1 MTEMLSRLSPLYHK
15 LRSKFAER
23 FGLNDPDAPAP
34 IVPEGNLAGSAL
46 MFVIAIMTFLASL
59 TIGAVSIVRDTA
71 STWQSQISREATIQ
85 IRPVPDLDMDAAL
98 ETARGIA
105 AGFDGVGDAR
115 IVSPDDTKRLL
126 EPWLGTDFD
135 MDSLPVPR
143 LVIVTIDPSSPPDF
157 AKLRA
162 DVAAQ
167 IPGAAVDDHRNWVD
181 RLVKMAR
188 TMVFLGIGVLGL
200 VLAATSLAVV
210 FATRGAMSGN
220 GHIIEVLH
228 FVGAEAKFIA
238 RQFRNRF
245 LVNGMKGA
253 LAGGLAAIARVL
265 SGFGL
270 VILQSGDARRQ
281 SGERPVWHFL
291 HRQRWLSRRYRHHCA
306 GRNYHSRD
314 HTPDRHR
321 LSAPHGSEL
330 GHARL
335 SKRSVW
341 RQASDSFGWHSAA
354 GISQV

>member
-1 MTEMLSRLSPLYHK
+1 MTELTARLSPLYHK
-15 LRSKFAER
+15 LRSRFAER

-85 IRPVPDLDMDAAL
+85 IRPAPDLDMDAAL

-105 AGFDGVGDAR
+105 SAFPGVNDSR

-135 MDSLPVPR
+135 MESLPVPR
-143 LVIVTIDPSSPPDF
+143 LVIVTINPSAPPDF

-162 DVAAQ
+162 DVTAQ

-188 TMVFLGIGVLGL
+188 TMVFLGVGVLGL

-253 LAGGLAAIARVL
+253 LAGGLAAILVFFLVSVWSSFNLATPEGNQANAL
-265 SGFGL
+265 FGTFSIGKDGYLGVIAIIAL
-270 VILQSGDARRQ
+270 VALITAETTRLTVIGY
-281 SGERPVWHFL
+281 L
-291 HRQRWLSRRYRHHCA
+291 HRMDPSS
-306 GRNYHSRD
+306 GM
-314 HTPDRHR
+314 
-321 LSAPHGSEL
+321 
-330 GHARL
+330 HA
-335 SKRSVW
+335 
-341 RQASDSFGWHSAA
+341 
-354 GISQV
+354 

>member
-1 MTEMLSRLSPLYHK
+1 MTELLSRLSPFYHK
-15 LRSKFAER
+15 LRSRFAER

-85 IRPVPDLDMDAAL
+85 IRPAPDLNMDAAL

-105 AGFDGVGDAR
+105 AGFAGVGDAR
-115 IVSPDDTKRLL
+115 IVSAEDTKRLL

-135 MDSLPVPR
+135 MASLPVPR
-143 LVIVTIDPSSPPDF
+143 LVIVTINPSAPPDF
-157 AKLRA
+157 AKLRTEIT
-162 DVAAQ
+162 AQ
-167 IPGAAVDDHRNWVD
+167 IPAAAVDDHRNWVD

-188 TMVFLGIGVLGL
+188 TMVFLGVGVLGL

-253 LAGGLAAIARVL
+253 LAGGLAAILVFFLVSVWSSFNLATPEGNQANALFGTFSIGKDGYLGVIAIIVL
-265 SGFGL
+265 VA
-270 VILQSGDARRQ
+270 VITAETTRLTVIGY
-281 SGERPVWHFL
+281 L
-291 HRQRWLSRRYRHHCA
+291 HRMDPST
-306 GRNYHSRD
+306 GM
-314 HTPDRHR
+314 
-321 LSAPHGSEL
+321 
-330 GHARL
+330 HA
-335 SKRSVW
+335 
-341 RQASDSFGWHSAA
+341 
-354 GISQV
+354 

>member
-85 IRPVPDLDMDAAL
+85 IRPVPDLDMQAAL

-143 LVIVTIDPSSPPDF
+143 LVISPSTRLPRRISPSC
-157 AKLRA
+157 AL
-162 DVAAQ
+162 
-167 IPGAAVDDHRNWVD
+167 
-181 RLVKMAR
+181 
-188 TMVFLGIGVLGL
+188 
-200 VLAATSLAVV
+200 TS
-210 FATRGAMSGN
+210 RP
-220 GHIIEVLH
+220 
-228 FVGAEAKFIA
+228 
-238 RQFRNRF
+238 RF
-245 LVNGMKGA
+245 P
-253 LAGGLAAIARVL
+253 
-265 SGFGL
+265 
-270 VILQSGDARRQ
+270 ARR
-281 SGERPVWHFL
+281 WTTT
-291 HRQRWLSRRYRHHCA
+291 A
-306 GRNYHSRD
+306 
-314 HTPDRHR
+314 T
-321 LSAPHGSEL
+321 
-330 GHARL
+330 
-335 SKRSVW
+335 
-341 RQASDSFGWHSAA
+341 GWT
-354 GISQV
+354 GW

>member
-1 MTEMLSRLSPLYHK
+1 MTEVLARLSPLYQK

-46 MFVIAIMTFLASL
+46 MFVVAIMTFLASL

-85 IRPVPDLDMDAAL
+85 IRPAPDLDMDGAL

-105 AGFDGVGDAR
+105 AGFDGVRDAR
-115 IVSPDDTKRLL
+115 IVGPEDTKRLL
-126 EPWLGTDFD
+126 EPWLGADFD

-143 LVIVTIDPSSPPDF
+143 LVIVTINPSSPPDF

-162 DVAAQ
+162 GVTAQ

-188 TMVFLGIGVLGL
+188 TMVFLGVGVLGL

-253 LAGGLAAIARVL
+253 LAGGLAAIAVFFLISLWSSFNLATPEGNQANALFGTFSIGKDGYLGVIAIIVL
-265 SGFGL
+265 VA
-270 VILQSGDARRQ
+270 VITAETTRLTVIGY
-281 SGERPVWHFL
+281 L
-291 HRQRWLSRRYRHHCA
+291 HRMDPSS
-306 GRNYHSRD
+306 GM
-314 HTPDRHR
+314 
-321 LSAPHGSEL
+321 
-330 GHARL
+330 HA
-335 SKRSVW
+335 
-341 RQASDSFGWHSAA
+341 
-354 GISQV
+354 

>member
-1 MTEMLSRLSPLYHK
+1 MTDFLARLSPFYHK

-59 TIGAVSIVRDTA
+59 TVGAVSIVRDTA

-85 IRPVPDLDMDAAL
+85 IRPAPDLDMDAAL
-98 ETARGIA
+98 ESARGIA
-105 AGFDGVGDAR
+105 SAFPGVNDSR

-135 MDSLPVPR
+135 MASLPVPR
-143 LVIVTIDPSSPPDF
+143 LVIVTINPSAPPDF

-162 DVAAQ
+162 DITAQ
-167 IPGAAVDDHRNWVD
+167 VPGATVDDHRNWVD

-253 LAGGLAAIARVL
+253 LAGGLAAILVFFLVSVWSSFNLATPEGNQANAL
-265 SGFGL
+265 FGTFSIGRDGYLGVIGIIAL
-270 VILQSGDARRQ
+270 VAIITAETTRLTVIGY
-281 SGERPVWHFL
+281 L
-291 HRQRWLSRRYRHHCA
+291 HRMDPSS
-306 GRNYHSRD
+306 GM
-314 HTPDRHR
+314 
-321 LSAPHGSEL
+321 
-330 GHARL
+330 HA
-335 SKRSVW
+335 
-341 RQASDSFGWHSAA
+341 
-354 GISQV
+354 

>member
-1 MTEMLSRLSPLYHK
+1 MTEILARLSPLYHK
-15 LRSKFAER
+15 LRSKLAER

-71 STWQSQISREATIQ
+71 FTWQSQISREATIQ
-85 IRPVPDLDMDAAL
+85 IRPAPDLDMEAAL

-135 MDSLPVPR
+135 MESLPVPR
-143 LVIVTIDPSSPPDF
+143 LVIVTIDPASPPDF
-157 AKLRA
+157 TKLRA
-162 DVAAQ
+162 EVTAQ
-167 IPGAAVDDHRNWVD
+167 LPGAAVDDHRNWVD

-188 TMVFLGIGVLGL
+188 TMVFLGVGVLGL

-253 LAGGLAAIARVL
+253 LAGGFAAIAVFFL
-265 SGFGL
+265 VSLWSSFNLATPEGNQATALFGTFSIGRDGYLGVIAIIIL
-270 VILQSGDARRQ
+270 VAIITAETTRLTVIGY
-281 SGERPVWHFL
+281 L
-291 HRQRWLSRRYRHHCA
+291 HRM
-306 GRNYHSRD
+306 D
-314 HTPDRHR
+314 P
-321 LSAPHGSEL
+321 GSSM
-330 GHARL
+330 HA
-335 SKRSVW
+335 
-341 RQASDSFGWHSAA
+341 
-354 GISQV
+354 

>member
-1 MTEMLSRLSPLYHK
+1 MTEFLARLSSLYHK

-71 STWQSQISREATIQ
+71 STWESQISREATIQ
-85 IRPVPDLDMDAAL
+85 IRPAQDLDMDAAL

-105 AGFDGVGDAR
+105 SAFPGVNDSR
-115 IVSPDDTKRLL
+115 IVSPEDTKRLL

-135 MDSLPVPR
+135 MTSLPVPR
-143 LVIVTIDPSSPPDF
+143 LVIITINPSAPPDF

-162 DVAAQ
+162 DITAQ
-167 IPGAAVDDHRNWVD
+167 VPGAAVDDHRNWVD

-188 TMVFLGIGVLGL
+188 TMVFLGVGVLGL

-253 LAGGLAAIARVL
+253 LAGGLAAILVFFLVSVWSSFNLATPEGNQANAL
-265 SGFGL
+265 FGTFSIGKDGYLGVIAIIAL
-270 VILQSGDARRQ
+270 VAIITAETTRLTVIGY
-281 SGERPVWHFL
+281 L
-291 HRQRWLSRRYRHHCA
+291 HRMDPST
-306 GRNYHSRD
+306 GM
-314 HTPDRHR
+314 
-321 LSAPHGSEL
+321 
-330 GHARL
+330 HA
-335 SKRSVW
+335 
-341 RQASDSFGWHSAA
+341 
-354 GISQV
+354 

>member
-1 MTEMLSRLSPLYHK
+1 MTEILARFSPLYHK
-15 LRSKFAER
+15 LRSRFAER

-71 STWQSQISREATIQ
+71 TTWQSQISREATIQ
-85 IRPVPDLDMDAAL
+85 IRPAQDLDMDAAL

-105 AGFDGVGDAR
+105 AEFAGVGDAR

-135 MDSLPVPR
+135 MASLPVPR
-143 LVIVTIDPSSPPDF
+143 LVIVTIDPSAPPDF
-157 AKLRA
+157 SKLRA
-162 DVAAQ
+162 EVTAQ
-167 IPGAAVDDHRNWVD
+167 VPSAAVDDHRNWVD

-188 TMVFLGIGVLGL
+188 TMVFLGVGVLGL

-253 LAGGLAAIARVL
+253 LAGGLAAILVFFLVSVWSSFNLATPEGNQANAL
-265 SGFGL
+265 FGTFSIGKDGYLGVIAIIAL
-270 VILQSGDARRQ
+270 VAIITAETTRLTVIGY
-281 SGERPVWHFL
+281 L
-291 HRQRWLSRRYRHHCA
+291 HRMDPSS
-306 GRNYHSRD
+306 GM
-314 HTPDRHR
+314 
-321 LSAPHGSEL
+321 HG
-330 GHARL
+330 
-335 SKRSVW
+335 
-341 RQASDSFGWHSAA
+341 
-354 GISQV
+354 

>member
-1 MTEMLSRLSPLYHK
+1 MTEFMSRFSPLYHK

-85 IRPVPDLDMDAAL
+85 IRPAPDLDMDAAL

-105 AGFDGVGDAR
+105 SAFPGVNDSR

-135 MDSLPVPR
+135 MESLPVPR
-143 LVIVTIDPSSPPDF
+143 LVIVTINPSAPPDF

-162 DVAAQ
+162 DITAQ
-167 IPGAAVDDHRNWVD
+167 VPGAAVDDHRNWVD

-188 TMVFLGIGVLGL
+188 TMVFLGVGVLGL

-245 LVNGMKGA
+245 LVNGMRGA
-253 LAGGLAAIARVL
+253 LAGGLAAILVFFLVSVWSSFNLATPEGNQANAL
-265 SGFGL
+265 FGTFSIGKDGYLGVIAIIAL
-270 VILQSGDARRQ
+270 VALITAETTRLTVIGY
-281 SGERPVWHFL
+281 L
-291 HRQRWLSRRYRHHCA
+291 HRM
-306 GRNYHSRD
+306 D
-314 HTPDRHR
+314 P
-321 LSAPHGSEL
+321 GSTM
-330 GHARL
+330 HA
-335 SKRSVW
+335 
-341 RQASDSFGWHSAA
+341 
-354 GISQV
+354 

>member
-1 MTEMLSRLSPLYHK
+1 MTEVLSRLSPFYHK

-34 IVPEGNLAGSAL
+34 IVPDGNLAGSAL

-85 IRPVPDLDMDAAL
+85 IRPAADLDMDAAL

-105 AGFDGVGDAR
+105 SAFPGVNDSR

-135 MDSLPVPR
+135 MESLPVPR
-143 LVIVTIDPSSPPDF
+143 LVIVTINPSAPPDF

-162 DVAAQ
+162 DVTAQ

-188 TMVFLGIGVLGL
+188 TMVFLGVGVLGL

-253 LAGGLAAIARVL
+253 LAGGFAAIAVFFL
-265 SGFGL
+265 VSLWSSFNLATPEGNQANALFGTFSIGKDGYLGVIAIIAL
-270 VILQSGDARRQ
+270 VAIITAETTRLTVIGY
-281 SGERPVWHFL
+281 L
-291 HRQRWLSRRYRHHCA
+291 HRM
-306 GRNYHSRD
+306 D
-314 HTPDRHR
+314 P
-321 LSAPHGSEL
+321 GSSM
-330 GHARL
+330 HA
-335 SKRSVW
+335 
-341 RQASDSFGWHSAA
+341 
-354 GISQV
+354 

>member
-15 LRSKFAER
+15 LRSKIAER
-23 FGLNDPDAPAP
+23 FGLSDPDAPAP

-59 TIGAVSIVRDTA
+59 TVGAVSIVRDTA

-85 IRPVPDLDMDAAL
+85 IRPAPDLDMNTAL

-105 AGFDGVGDAR
+105 SAFPGVNDAR
-115 IVSPDDTKRLL
+115 ILGPDDTKRLL

-135 MDSLPVPR
+135 MESLPVPR
-143 LVIVTIDPSSPPDF
+143 LVIVTINPSAPPDF
-157 AKLRA
+157 AKMRA
-162 DVAAQ
+162 DVSAQ
-167 IPGAAVDDHRNWVD
+167 VPGAAVDDHRNWVD

-188 TMVFLGIGVLGL
+188 TMVFLGVGVLCL

-253 LAGGLAAIARVL
+253 LAGGTTAIIVFFLVSVWSSFNLATPEGNQANALFGTFSIGKDGYLGVIAIIA
-265 SGFGL
+265 L
-270 VILQSGDARRQ
+270 VAVITAETTRLTVIGY
-281 SGERPVWHFL
+281 L
-291 HRQRWLSRRYRHHCA
+291 HRMDPSS
-306 GRNYHSRD
+306 GM
-314 HTPDRHR
+314 
-321 LSAPHGSEL
+321 
-330 GHARL
+330 HA
-335 SKRSVW
+335 
-341 RQASDSFGWHSAA
+341 
-354 GISQV
+354 